1 MRHRVA
7 TAATLAIVVAAFG
20 AGIFAVHAAEAPSAG
35 TRASVDS
42 RLNRL
47 EAEVSAAEDV
57 QAIKRLQRI
66 YGYYVDKGM
75 WEDLGAFF
83 TEDAVANYPAGTFIG
98 HDSIRQHLFMNVGGK
113 KMGEVGLGDNRL
125 YNHMNIQPVVHLDAG
140 GKTAQGRWRA
150 FATFGSLG
158 GGATWAEGVY
168 EMQYAKVNGVWKI
181 SRLDYYS
188 GFGAPYSTGWVAPQG
203 AANSG
208 TPGPGN
214 AAPSGA
220 PPSAGANAAAPGA
233 AQSTAPSA
241 ATPRPRRQLA
251 HPADRERN
259 VECDGFP
266 KACIAP
272 FHYENPGTT
281 AGGTV

>member
-113 KMGEVGLGDNRL
+113 KMGEVGLGDNRSTITGTSSPSCVSML
-125 YNHMNIQPVVHLDAG
+125 A
-140 GKTAQGRWRA
+140 ARRRR
-150 FATFGSLG
+150 
-158 GGATWAEGVY
+158 GVG
-168 EMQYAKVNGVWKI
+168 EP
-181 SRLDYYS
+181 SRR
-188 GFGAPYSTGWVAPQG
+188 
-203 AANSG
+203 
-208 TPGPGN
+208 
-214 AAPSGA
+214 
-220 PPSAGANAAAPGA
+220 AAA
-233 AQSTAPSA
+233 STAA
-241 ATPRPRRQLA
+241 RRG
-251 HPADRERN
+251 P
-259 VECDGFP
+259 
-266 KACIAP
+266 
-272 FHYENPGTT
+272 
-281 AGGTV
+281 